1 LNIRSV
7 SHQSV
12 AVQSQRRCASQ
23 QWPKINPWK
32 EFLVFR
38 PMYCFSVICHDLPF
52 LQLQNLTRLVTHNHH
67 PISCR
72 TFHRK
77 AMMTSLSSLLP
88 SNWSHVALL
97 ENMRG
102 TLLRQYRCNLLLF
115 IRRNWIMSCVLYECG
130 SQETILNI
138 ASEACRNCLLST
150 TTYQVRNDLI
160 TCKDLERLER
170 VSDNFR
176 SPTSSQ
182 PRFPDLGLAGHQSVL
197 SRKYVTNLYNFYTC
211 YITSWIRLPRRQV
224 GPSWAKLPYFV
235 SHVQSPGQRVSSLP
249 KWSLG

>member
-1 LNIRSV
+1 
-7 SHQSV
+7 
-12 AVQSQRRCASQ
+12 
-23 QWPKINPWK
+23 
-32 EFLVFR
+32 
-38 PMYCFSVICHDLPF
+38 
-52 LQLQNLTRLVTHNHH
+52 
-67 PISCR
+67 
-72 TFHRK
+72 
-77 AMMTSLSSLLP
+77 
-88 SNWSHVALL
+88 
-97 ENMRG
+97 
-102 TLLRQYRCNLLLF
+102 
-115 IRRNWIMSCVLYECG
+115 MSCVLYECG

-211 YITSWIRLPRRQV
+211 YITS
-224 GPSWAKLPYFV
+224 
-235 SHVQSPGQRVSSLP
+235 
-249 KWSLG
+249 